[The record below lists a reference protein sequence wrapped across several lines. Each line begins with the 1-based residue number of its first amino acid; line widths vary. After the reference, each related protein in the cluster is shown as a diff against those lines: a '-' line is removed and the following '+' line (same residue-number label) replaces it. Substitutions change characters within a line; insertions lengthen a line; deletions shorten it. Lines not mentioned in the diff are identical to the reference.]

1 LLARSFP
8 NAASQ
13 PTAAPLHA
21 LTTAAMSAAEQLV
34 EVLGGSVTASGLQP
48 ENEPGQTEPFEQ
60 TWLRHVSFFA
70 VQLSQRAPNC
80 PHAAPSAP
88 PKHMP
93 MAVQHPA
100 QLLDPQE
107 GPA

>member
-1 LLARSFP
+1 LRPKSLP

-21 LTTAAMSAAEQLV
+21 RTTSARSAAEQLV
-34 EVLGGSVTASGLQP
+34 DGFGGSVTASGLQP
-48 ENEPGQTEPFEQ
+48 AYEPGQTEPLEQ

-70 VQLSQRAPNC
+70 AQLSQRAPNC
-80 PHAAPSAP
+80 PHEAVSAP
-88 PKHMP
+88 PRHMP
-93 MAVQHPA
+93 VAVQQPA